1 MGPCTAHKMCVL
13 PTCNDAEPS
22 ACDRDDN
29 SADSG
34 RSVVGD
40 RLCGDGDDDDV
51 VDVGSVVGAFIVVVG
66 GRG

>member
-1 MGPCTAHKMCVL
+1 MGPCTAHKMWVL

-40 RLCGDGDDDDV
+40 RLLCGEDDDDV
-51 VDVGSVVGAFIVVVG
+51 VVGLVVVVFVAVVG

>member
-1 MGPCTAHKMCVL
+1 MGPCTAHKMWVL

-40 RLCGDGDDDDV
+40 RLLYGDDGDD
-51 VDVGSVVGAFIVVVG
+51 VVGLVVVVLVVVVG

>member
-22 ACDRDDN
+22 AWDRDDN

-40 RLCGDGDDDDV
+40 RLLCGEDDDDDDV
-51 VDVGSVVGAFIVVVG
+51 VGLVVVAFVVVVG
-66 GRG
+66 RG

>member
-1 MGPCTAHKMCVL
+1 MGPCTAHKMWVL

-29 SADSG
+29 SADNG

-40 RLCGDGDDDDV
+40 RLCGEDDDAD
-51 VDVGSVVGAFIVVVG
+51 DVGSVVVVFVVVG

>member
-29 SADSG
+29 SADNG

-40 RLCGDGDDDDV
+40 RLLYGEDDDDDD
-51 VDVGSVVGAFIVVVG
+51 DVGSVVVTFVVVG